1 MLLGIVVIVVTVL
14 FIIRRSLAASSVA
27 ATNMNKRM
35 TKDPMLLTHHYN
47 CLSWE
52 KSIYRCNCYMQWVQE
67 DMMEL
72 DRLRQTAS
80 E

>member
-14 FIIRRSLAASSVA
+14 FIMHRWLGVSNAV

-52 KSIYRCNCYMQWVQE
+52 KNIYRCNCYMQWVQE
-67 DMMEL
+67 DMKEL
-72 DRLRQTAS
+72 DRFRETTS

>member
-1 MLLGIVVIVVTVL
+1 MLLAIVVIVVTVL
-14 FIIRRSLAASSVA
+14 FIIRRSLAASNVA

-52 KSIYRCNCYMQWVQE
+52 KNIYRCNCYMQWVQE
-67 DMMEL
+67 DMKEL
-72 DRLRQTAS
+72 DRLREAAS